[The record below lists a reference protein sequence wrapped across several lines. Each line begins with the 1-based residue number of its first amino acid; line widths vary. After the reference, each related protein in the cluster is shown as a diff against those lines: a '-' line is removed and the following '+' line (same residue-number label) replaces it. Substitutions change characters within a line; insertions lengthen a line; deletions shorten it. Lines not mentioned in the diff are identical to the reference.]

1 MGVCGEKTG
10 SNKGRGKKNDGNKKK
25 IMIKK
30 YRNLCFK
37 NICSRDQKMK
47 AKTETQTQA
56 QHAYSISG
64 QGQPVSSSFP
74 DKLKVAIIN
83 ILY

>member
-1 MGVCGEKTG
+1 MSVERKQALTKGEARRMTEIK
-10 SNKGRGKKNDGNKKK
+10 NKK
-25 IMIKK
+25 IIKK